1 MVTNGG
7 EETAVA
13 EITPANLGSALFRR
27 ALMSSTVR
35 SVMFCWMMA
44 VEDGL
49 AVVATTRMVS
59 ATPGSKSPV
68 TTTSSRGQLKYS
80 TIRLAR
86 TTIVSSPIALTAWKA
101 ARIPTGETVKSTETV
116 ALKGGGGGE
125 GGGHG
130 GEGGEGGEGGCVGG
144 EGGDDGD
151 GSGQLPK
158 TQLEP

>member
-1 MVTNGG
+1 MD
-7 EETAVA
+7 VA
-13 EITPANLGSALFRR
+13 EITLEISGSDLFRR
-27 ALMSSTVR
+27 ALKSSTVR

-101 ARIPTGETVKSTETV
+101 ARIPTGETVKLTETV
-116 ALKGGGGGE
+116 APKGGGGGE
-125 GGGHG
+125 GGGQG

-144 EGGDDGD
+144 EGGGDGD
-151 GSGQLPK
+151 GGRQLPK

>member
-1 MVTNGG
+1 MVTVGG
-7 EETAVA
+7 EEIDVA
-13 EITPANLGSALFRR
+13 EIEPGNVGNLLMR

-116 ALKGGGGGE
+116 ALKGGESGE
-125 GGGHG
+125 GGGQG

-144 EGGDDGD
+144 EGGGD
-151 GSGQLPK
+151 GGGGGQLPK